1 MEDDDVELVVTIDSD
16 SEVEEVER
24 RSREFRANA
33 DAEWVRSTSM
43 ALVVAGSL
51 LGLWFGIL
59 LFAAS
64 PAEVLEN
71 PLFGDRDSEIVAG
84 QVLFAVENNTTGGE
98 DSEGVAIR
106 LLELDGETVLRSSS
120 NENSEYNTTTNRN
133 GRFSFRDVPVQSLIL
148 EVTHPGYNTLLIKFN
163 PGDESE
169 LSPTLSKGS
178 GVIEE
183 DLRYESY
190 LGSAVLL
197 ATFISSITV
206 ISALLGLAGAAE
218 IKRGKRYRR
227 TQYLCGLALFSRGGI
242 FIGPTLILAGMAMLA
257 GTKKQFEDQ
266 AEDDD

>member
-16 SEVEEVER
+16 SEVEDAER
-24 RSREFRANA
+24 RGRVIRANA
-33 DAEWVRSTSM
+33 DVEWVRSTSM
-43 ALVVAGSL
+43 ALVIAGSL

-71 PLFGDRDSEIVAG
+71 PLFGNDDREVVTG
-84 QVLFAVENNTTGGE
+84 QVISALENNTTGGE
-98 DSEGVAIR
+98 AVEGVEVR

-120 NENSEYNTTTNRN
+120 DQSEYNTTTNRD

-148 EVTHPGYNTLLIKFN
+148 EVTHPGKNTLLIKFN
-163 PGDESE
+163 PGDESDMT
-169 LSPTLSKGS
+169 LTLSSGS